1 MNIGAGYAPGYLEN
15 KKEIFVLLLLTEV
28 KLRV

>member
-1 MNIGAGYAPGYLEN
+1 MNIGAGYAPGYLE